1 MPSGGGSGI
10 LSVNTVWTS
19 SLWTLW
25 FMWFLKPGATGGS
38 VSPVAKVGSRDAI
51 A

>member
-1 MPSGGGSGI
+1 MSSGGGRGI

-38 VSPVAKVGSRDAI
+38 VSPEASSRDAI
-51 A
+51 V